1 VTGEAWGAGSDWLL
15 DRLPAVVG
23 LHDDPASFRPDHPLL
38 YRLARRSPGLRTPAT
53 GGVLAALVPAVLE
66 QRVTSREAHR
76 SWGALVRAYG
86 TPAPGPLG
94 LRLPPSA
101 DVLAGLPYYR
111 LHRFGIERQR
121 ATTVARVARHARR
134 LEEVVDLPLADGYR
148 RLRAVPGVGAWTAAV
163 VGQVAL
169 GDADAVRVGDFH
181 VPHQVAWA
189 LAGEPRA
196 TDERLLELLE
206 PYRGHRGRV
215 CRLIVSAGISAPAR
229 GPRRRGLAIAR
240 L

>member
-1 VTGEAWGAGSDWLL
+1 
-15 DRLPAVVG
+15 
-23 LHDDPASFRPDHPLL
+23 
-38 YRLARRSPGLRTPAT
+38 
-53 GGVLAALVPAVLE
+53 VLE

-76 SWGALVRAYG
+76 SWGALVRAHG